1 MRFSLRREWSG
12 QSVLLN
18 GKRPKKDLD
27 ADPFFLFFFL
37 SHFFLSFFLLQK
49 RKVSDLIVPDVSLTT
64 PVAMVV

>member
-18 GKRPKKDLD
+18 GKWPKKDLD
-27 ADPFFLFFFL
+27 ADPFFLFFFPFPLL
-37 SHFFLSFFLLQK
+37 SFFFLLQK

-64 PVAMVV
+64 PDAMVV